1 MAINQ
6 GQSPG
11 IMIILL
17 YGEDAY
23 RSQQKLKEII
33 KQYQAKHQTGL
44 NLMRFKEEDLDFSQ
58 VREEIEAVSM
68 FDEKKLI
75 ILENIFKNKDFQ
87 ENFFDYIKKNKLK
100 DSQDIIVVLHQAD
113 KLAGA
118 NFKRQVNMSEEFK
131 LLGGADLVN
140 WIKKELTKNK
150 TTISQEAIKKLAA
163 YVSNDLWQLSNEIN
177 KLVSYKAN
185 QPINEEDIDL
195 LVKAKIDVNIFRTI
209 DALAQK
215 DKKTALKL
223 LHEHLEQGE
232 NEMYLLSMFVYQ
244 MRTLLK
250 LKDLMDKGTPFY
262 NLAKKAGLHPFVV
275 KKSSEQLKGFSLEQ
289 LKKNYRRLLEI
300 DLALKTGRLDGP
312 TALDLLVAE
321 I

>member
-1 MAINQ
+1 
-6 GQSPG
+6 
-11 IMIILL
+11 MIILL
-17 YGEDAY
+17 YGEDTY

-33 KQYQAKHQTGL
+33 KEYQTKHQTGL
-44 NLMRFKEEDLDFSQ
+44 NLMHFKEENFDFSQ
-58 VREEIEAVSM
+58 VREKIEAVSM

-100 DSQDIIVVLHQAD
+100 GSQDIIVVLRQVG

-131 LLGGADLVN
+131 LLEGADLVN

-150 TTISQEAIKKLAA
+150 ATISQEAIKKLAV
-163 YVSNDLWQLSNEIN
+163 YLGNDLWQMNNEID
-177 KLVSYKAN
+177 KLISYKAN
-185 QPINEEDIDL
+185 QPIQEEDIDL
-195 LVKAKIDVNIFRTI
+195 LVKAKMDVNIFKTI

-232 NEMYLLSMFVYQ
+232 NEIYLFSMFVYQ

-250 LKDLMDKGTPFY
+250 LRDLIDKGTPFY
-262 NLAKKAGLHPFVV
+262 NLAKKSGLHPFVV
-275 KKSSEQLKGFSLEQ
+275 KKSSEQLRNFGLDQ
-289 LKKNYRRLLEI
+289 LKKSTSACWRLI
-300 DLALKTGRLDGP
+300 WH
-312 TALDLLVAE
+312 
-321 I
+321 